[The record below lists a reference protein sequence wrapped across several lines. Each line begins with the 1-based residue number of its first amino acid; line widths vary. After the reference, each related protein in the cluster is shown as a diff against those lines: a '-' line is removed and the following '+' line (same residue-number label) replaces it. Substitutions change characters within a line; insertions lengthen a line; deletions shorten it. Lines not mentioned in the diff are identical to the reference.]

1 MPSSAELR
9 RLSLNIVEI
18 REELANERVREVG
31 TENRT
36 RHKAKP
42 LKANVCL
49 LHYRIRDIKEVCRFF
64 RDFPTSFE
72 PTIPW

>member
-18 REELANERVREVG
+18 REELANERVREVE
-31 TENRT
+31 TEN
-36 RHKAKP
+36 HKAKP
-42 LKANVCL
+42 LKSNVCL
-49 LHYRIRDIKEVCRFF
+49 LHYRTRDIKEVCRFF
-64 RDFPTSFE
+64 RDFPTLFE